1 MSLPTVPHPEPAQS
15 WRADYSR
22 LENTAFERRRLRQL
36 QAIVVGA
43 GALGNEVVKA
53 LGLLGVGKMMIVDPD
68 IVEPSN
74 LTRSILFR
82 TSGATGSNKARALAQ
97 AAAQI
102 FPDTEIEAVEDEIAG
117 LGFRPI
123 AAADILF
130 SCVDSESARLEIAYI
145 ATKLDRPVCDAGL
158 GGPNYS
164 HGRVTFFPGRPAA
177 CYCCGLSGRKRRE
190 LLTTWQS
197 AVRSC
202 WTSAAA
208 VEQRPYP
215 STPTMAAVIGAM
227 QVEIGLRRLLDSAS
241 EAWSIELTLALPVKA
256 ETFTLRRSEACPF
269 HAPEACMISERD
281 AEAVRGGNSRGLT
294 IADLLASA
302 PAVAGTEPVLLLDWP
317 ICVQAR
323 CGACRERWPPMQ
335 RVTVIRRRGA
345 CPHCGSNQVTE
356 EETISR
362 VSRSAP
368 WAQLTPAELGIP
380 EQHLHTIRFERD
392 QPQ

>member
-1 MSLPTVPHPEPAQS
+1 MSLPTVPHPEPARP

-22 LENTAFERRRLRQL
+22 LENTAFGRRRLRQL

-53 LGLLGVGKMMIVDPD
+53 LGLLGIGQMMIIDPD

-82 TSGATGSNKARALAQ
+82 TAGAAGSNKARALAQ
-97 AAAQI
+97 AAAPI
-102 FPDTEIEAVEDEIAG
+102 FPDTEIEAVEEEIAG
-117 LGFRPI
+117 LGFRRI

-130 SCVDSESARLEIAYI
+130 SCVDSELARLEIAYI

-158 GGPNYS
+158 GGHNYS
-164 HGRVTFFPGRPAA
+164 HGRVTFFPGRAAA
-177 CYCCGLSGRKRRE
+177 CYGCGLSGSKRRQ

-202 WTSAAA
+202 WTHAAPA
-208 VEQRPYP
+208 EERSYP

-227 QVEIGLRRLLDSAS
+227 QVEVGLRRLLEHAS
-241 EAWSIELTLALPVKA
+241 EAQSIELTLAPTVRA
-256 ETFTLRRSEACPF
+256 ETFVLRRSEGCPF
-269 HAPEACMISERD
+269 HAPEACLISEPD
-281 AEAVRGGNSRGLT
+281 AEAVRGGRLA

-302 PAVAGTEPVLLLDWP
+302 PPVAGAEPVLLLDWP
-317 ICVQAR
+317 ICVRAR
-323 CGACRERWPPMQ
+323 CGACGERWPPMQ
-335 RVTVIRRRGA
+335 RMAVIRRRGA
-345 CPHCGSNQVTE
+345 CPRCGSNQVIE

-362 VSRSAP
+362 VNRSMP
-368 WAQLTPAELGIP
+368 WARLTPAELGLP
-380 EQHLHTIRFERD
+380 ERHLHTIRFEKD
-392 QPQ
+392 ELQ